1 MRAYFGSRIS
11 DHMIETPE
19 GYLVCKDV
27 PIARTGIQQY
37 RGMEFGGDDPNKIY
51 SVERPEEEVFQKAAL
66 ASFEGKP
73 VVDEH
78 PAEDVL
84 PENVLKYLKGTC
96 RNVHRGEGAL
106 LDCIVADLIIYDP
119 GLMEKIRNGKRDIS
133 CGYDCL
139 WVPTGDDSY
148 TQKEIR
154 GNHVAVVERG
164 RAGHKVSI
172 RDSKKGM
179 KRMRND
185 KKNLWGRILA
195 AFAKDEDTTPEDIA
209 AAAKLNPDAHDAAPE
224 PTPASLPQAPR
235 DPQPQTASAFDAAA
249 LNDRMTKIEDAIS
262 SLSQM
267 LQKQQAPQP
276 PQKEPD
282 ALDALEN
289 ELNGKPPVA
298 PKPQPDPNDDGY
310 EVPPQDINR
319 ANGEADDDGE
329 EVIEPNDREGNEP
342 PQGAKDAALEIIDGL
357 KPVLASLPQGE
368 RKRASDSMAALL
380 RLGLGSGSA
389 FGNSQ
394 YGTLARM
401 QRNGHRAK
409 DSMSTIMN
417 DDAYGRL
424 IREKYNPHY
433 QNKED

>member
-1 MRAYFGSRIS
+1 
-11 DHMIETPE
+11 MIETPE

-37 RGMEFGGDDPNKIY
+37 RGMEFGGEEPNKIY
-51 SVERPEEEVFQKAAL
+51 SVERPEEEVFSKAAL

-78 PAEDVL
+78 PDEDVL
-84 PENVLKYLKGTC
+84 PNNVLKYLKGTC
-96 RNVHRGEGAL
+96 RNVHRGDGAL
-106 LDCIVADLIIYDP
+106 LNCIVADLIIYDP
-119 GLMEKIRNGKRDIS
+119 ELMQKIRNGKRDIS

-164 RAGHKVSI
+164 RAGHKVAI

-179 KRMRND
+179 KRMKGN
-185 KKNLWGRILA
+185 KNNLWGRILA
-195 AFAKDEDTTPEDIA
+195 AFARDEDTTPEDIA

-224 PTPASLPQAPR
+224 PTQAPLPQAPK
-235 DPQPQTASAFDAAA
+235 DPQPQEGSAFDAAA
-249 LNDRMTKIEDAIS
+249 FNDRMTKIEDAIS
-262 SLSQM
+262 NLSQM

-276 PQKEPD
+276 PQKEQD

-289 ELNGKPPVA
+289 ELQGRQQQPPAQV
-298 PKPQPDPNDDGY
+298 PQPMRPEPNDGGY

-329 EVIEPNDREGNEP
+329 DVIEPREGEGNEP

-357 KPVLASLPQGE
+357 KPVLATLPPAK
-368 RKRASDSMAALL
+368 RKNAADSMSALL
-380 RLGLGSGSA
+380 RLSLGNGSVY
-389 FGNSQ
+389 GDSQ
-394 YGTLARM
+394 YGALARV
-401 QRNGHRAK
+401 QKNGHRAK
-409 DSMSTIMN
+409 DSMPAIM
-417 DDAYGRL
+417 DDEAYGRL

-433 QNKED
+433 KKED